1 MGSIMDNINTYISV
15 LHGSLRKKLELI
27 KKLLELTKEQN
38 KILSEETVDID
49 SFDRIVNEKEIKINE
64 VLTIDQGFQT
74 AFKRISEIIKQ
85 SPGQYRQQILEM
97 QNFIRAITDIG
108 VEIENL
114 EQKNKEKFN
123 KFLSSKRSEIKDFK
137 VSNKTAVSYYKNMS
151 NQHRE
156 WQSYFVDSKK

>member
-1 MGSIMDNINTYISV
+1 MDSINTYISV

-27 KKLLELTKEQN
+27 KGLLELTKEQS
-38 KILSEETVDID
+38 KILNKEPVDAD
-49 SFDRIVNEKEIKINE
+49 SFDRIISEKGLKINE
-64 VLTIDQGFQT
+64 VLEIDRGFQT
-74 AFKRISEIIKQ
+74 VFNKIHSVIKE
-85 SPGQYRQQILEM
+85 SPQQYRQQILEM

-114 EQKNKEKFN
+114 EQKNKEKFSQ
-123 KFLSSKRSEIKDFK
+123 FLASKRSDIKEFK

-151 NQHRE
+151 NQHKE

>member
-1 MGSIMDNINTYISV
+1 MDNINTYISV
-15 LHGSLRKKLELI
+15 LHGSLRKKLDLI

-38 KILSEETVDID
+38 KILNQETIDID
-49 SFDRIVNEKEIKINE
+49 NFDRLVNKKEVKINE
-64 VLTIDQGFQT
+64 MLEIDRGFQT
-74 AFKRISEIIKQ
+74 VFNKISSVIKE
-85 SPGQYRQQILEM
+85 SPQQYRQQILEM

-123 KFLSSKRSEIKDFK
+123 KFLASKRSDIKNFK

-156 WQSYFVDSKK
+156 WQSYFIDSKK

>member
-1 MGSIMDNINTYISV
+1 MENINTYISV
-15 LHGSLRKKLELI
+15 LHGSLCKKLELI

-38 KILSEETVDID
+38 KILNEKTIDID
-49 SFDRIVNEKEIKINE
+49 SFERIVSEKEVKINE
-64 VLTIDQGFQT
+64 VLGIDRGFQT
-74 AFKRISEIIKQ
+74 VFNKVSGIIKE
-85 SPGQYRQQILEM
+85 SPQQYRQQILEM
-97 QNFIRAITDIG
+97 QNFIRTITDIG

-123 KFLSSKRSEIKDFK
+123 KYLASKRSDIKDFK

>member
-1 MGSIMDNINTYISV
+1 MDNINTYISV

-27 KKLLELTKEQN
+27 KKLLDLTKKQN
-38 KILSEETVDID
+38 KILNEETIDID
-49 SFDRIVNEKEIKINE
+49 SFDRLVSEKEVKINE
-64 VLTIDQGFQT
+64 VLEIDRGFQT
-74 AFKRISEIIKQ
+74 VFNKISNIIKE
-85 SPGQYRQQILEM
+85 SPQQYRQQILEM
-97 QNFIRAITDIG
+97 QNFIRVITDIG

-123 KFLSSKRSEIKDFK
+123 KFLASKRSDIKDFK

-156 WQSYFVDSKK
+156 WQSYFVDSRK

>member
-1 MGSIMDNINTYISV
+1 MENINTYISV

-38 KILSEETVDID
+38 KILSEKTIDID
-49 SFDRIVNEKEIKINE
+49 SFDRIVNEKEAKINE
-64 VLTIDQGFQT
+64 VLEIDRGFQT
-74 AFKRISEIIKQ
+74 VFNKVSSIIKE
-85 SPGQYRQQILEM
+85 SPQQYRQQILEM

-114 EQKNKEKFN
+114 EHKNKEKFN
-123 KFLSSKRSEIKDFK
+123 KFLASKRSDIKDFK

-156 WQSYFVDSKK
+156 WQSYFVDSRK

>member
-1 MGSIMDNINTYISV
+1 MDNINTYISV
-15 LHGSLRKKLELI
+15 LHGSLRKKLDLI

-38 KILSEETVDID
+38 KILNQETIDID
-49 SFDRIVNEKEIKINE
+49 NFDRLVSKKEVKINE
-64 VLTIDQGFQT
+64 MLEIDRGFQT
-74 AFKRISEIIKQ
+74 VFNKISSVIKE
-85 SPGQYRQQILEM
+85 SPQQYRQQILEM
-97 QNFIRAITDIG
+97 QNFIRTITDIG

-123 KFLSSKRSEIKDFK
+123 KYLASKRSDIKNFK

-156 WQSYFVDSKK
+156 WQSYFIDSKK